1 MTKDLKKKRES
12 EGIFE
17 QVQSIKASLVHKL

>member
-1 MTKDLKKKRES
+1 MTKDFFKKRES

-17 QVQSIKASLVHKL
+17 QAQSIKASLVHKL

>member
-1 MTKDLKKKRES
+1 MTKDFLKKRES